1 MATLTVTT
9 SRDFRGDT
17 LTNIDRINFDIF
29 SATVVTFSASQF
41 GPGKISNT
49 VLIDGQEDG
58 LERIVNIQVILSS
71 AGTFSAAG
79 WTFQDWQPPPNDFD
93 RVFIDGS
100 NGNDVVTGTA
110 FADTMFGSPGADQ
123 FNGGGGSDLVSY
135 IDAPASTGSFGV
147 TAVLLNPALNSG
159 EAQNDGYNSI
169 EDLAGSQFNDVLG
182 GTNAANSIIGVG
194 GRDTIT
200 AQGGNDTV
208 FGGAGDDTIR
218 GQDQN
223 DTLNGDDEND
233 TLFGNNDIDTL
244 NGGAGTDTLI
254 GGLNGDA
261 LNGGGGSDT
270 ASYQEAISVGG
281 NGVTVFLTA
290 PNFNSNEASGDS
302 YNSIENLT
310 GSDFNDFLR
319 GDDNGNRL
327 TGRDGIDSLFGIGGN
342 DVLLGDDGNDSLDG
356 GNQNDNL
363 SGGAGDDR
371 LFGQA
376 NNDTLNGGNQND
388 TLNGA
393 DGIDTLNGGNNDNS
407 LRGGLLA
414 DTLDGS
420 NGIDRADFTDKT
432 GDIVL
437 TLNGATTAT
446 ATIGGAAEDTVRNI
460 ENVSGG
466 TGNDTLTGDSL
477 ANSLSGGAA
486 GADILTGRGGADVLA
501 GNGGDD
507 EFRYLAASDVVA
519 GEVVNG
525 GANSDALRFSHTGVL
540 NFRPARRSA
549 SSASCLPMRAGLQR
563 LYYRPA
569 SSAPAS
575 PTRSRSPAIPC
586 RTLSKWR

>member
-1 MATLTVTT
+1 M
-9 SRDFRGDT
+9 
-17 LTNIDRINFDIF
+17 
-29 SATVVTFSASQF
+29 
-41 GPGKISNT
+41 
-49 VLIDGQEDG
+49 
-58 LERIVNIQVILSS
+58 ILSS

-123 FNGGGGSDLVSY
+123 FNGGGGSDIVSY
-135 IDAPASTGSFGV
+135 IDAPASAGSFGV

-169 EDLAGSQFNDVLG
+169 ENLAGSNFNDVLG
-182 GTNAANSIIGVG
+182 GTNAANSIFGHA

-233 TLFGNNDIDTL
+233 TLFGNNDVDTL
-244 NGGAGTDTLI
+244 NGGSRHTTRWSAASMPTRSTADG
-254 GGLNGDA
+254 A
-261 LNGGGGSDT
+261 RDT

-290 PNFNSNEASGDS
+290 PNFNSNEAAGDS

-327 TGRDGIDSLFGIGGN
+327 TGRDGIDSLFGIGGS
-342 DVLLGDDGNDSLDG
+342 DVLIGDDGNDSLDG

-376 NNDTLNGGNQND
+376 DNDTLNGGNQND

-393 DGIDTLNGGNNDNS
+393 DGIDTLNGGNDDDS

-414 DTLDGS
+414 DTLDGG

-446 ATIGGAAEDTVRNI
+446 ATIGGAAEDTVRNV

-525 GANSDALRFSHTGVL
+525 GANSDTLRFSNTGVL
-540 NFRPARRSA
+540 NFRARDTNQHRA
-549 SSASCLPMRAGLQR
+549 PRDCQCQQLRNGLSC
-563 LYYRPA
+563 RPA

-575 PTRSRSPAIPC
+575 PTPSRSPAMPS
-586 RTLSKWR
+586 RTPSKWRCRRQDRSLPRTGHLSAGAPAAISSI